1 VVDIVKSKNTHLI
14 REQLDTTLRCFGN
27 VKTLSTPRQG
37 WVRAIRSALGM
48 NGRQLADRLQ
58 VSPSRITKLEQD
70 ELSGS
75 VTFKTMHKTAE
86 ALDCVFVYGLVP
98 KASLE
103 DIVKKQVKKVATE
116 KFMRVARTM
125 GLEQQNLSKK
135 ENLKAL
141 KSLEEE
147 LLRTMPKYLWDT
159 K

>member
-1 VVDIVKSKNTHLI
+1 MKSKNTHLI